1 MIIFEKR
8 INHIPMKTLNRILC
22 CMAALV
28 CVSLSAQTISGYAD
42 GLPRSTPEA
51 EGIPSETI
59 ADFFKAL
66 DEGGYEVHGLMIL
79 RHDKVVAEHWWAPYG
94 PQYTHAMYSA
104 TKSFTG
110 AAVGFAVQEGLL
122 KISDKVQSFFPELMP
137 EHPAPE
143 LERLTVE
150 HLLTMSA
157 GHARTSYPGSGL
169 DQVRS
174 FLAMDYAHEPG
185 TSFAYN
191 ITCSHM
197 LSNIITR
204 VTGLSLYEYL
214 KPRLLDPLGITDIV
228 WEMDMDGHNMGNG
241 GMHSKTSDLAKF
253 GIFLK
258 NKGMWNG
265 KQLLN
270 REWVEAMTTP
280 HIFQR
285 PGVSEEE
292 NNKDDGGQGY
302 GYQVWMGRRN
312 SYRAI
317 GGQNQLIMVI
327 PDYDLVVAS
336 NGMIGDEAG
345 FNSLIY
351 KMLDSMSDKKLKP
364 NKNFDLNAA
373 IKDYAFKLPYPA
385 PGLEPSVVSRTLRY
399 KMHQNAYG
407 ITGIAFRFDAAGDMY
422 LTLETESAIHNIPF
436 GLDNWKMGSTDRTL
450 MFPGTGYANTM
461 GVTPM
466 TTAGY
471 CSWTVPDEL
480 SAYYLSLFN
489 NGAQESFR
497 FGFGEDF
504 DELTITIVGPQPRTR
519 PGAAPAA
526 PAASRDIVMTA
537 SRIKS
542 TY

>member
-1 MIIFEKR
+1 M
-8 INHIPMKTLNRILC
+8 NTLTKTICCLAALC
-22 CMAALV
+22 CLNV
-28 CVSLSAQTISGYAD
+28 SAQNFTPYAD

-94 PQYTHAMYSA
+94 PQYPHAMYSA

-122 KISDKVQSFFPELMP
+122 KVSDKVQSFFPELMP

-143 LERLTVE
+143 LARLTVE

-157 GHARTSYPGSGL
+157 GHARTQYPGSGL

-191 ITCSHM
+191 ITCSHI
-197 LSNIITR
+197 LSNIITK

-214 KPRLLDPLGITDIV
+214 KPRLLDPLGITDVV

-327 PDYDLVVAS
+327 PEYDLVVAS
-336 NGMIGDEAG
+336 NGQIGDEAG
-345 FNSLIY
+345 FNNLIY

-364 NKNFDLNAA
+364 NKGFDLDAA
-373 IKDYAFKLPYPA
+373 IKDYALKRPYPA
-385 PGLEPSVVSRTLRY
+385 TRMQPSVVSRTLRY

-422 LTLETESAIHNIPF
+422 LTLETGSAIHNIPF
-436 GLDNWKMGSTDRTL
+436 GLDNWKMGATDRTL
-450 MFPGTGYANTM
+450 MFGGTVYANTM

-471 CSWTVPDEL
+471 CSWTAPEEL

-489 NGAQESFR
+489 NGCQESFR
-497 FGFGEDF
+497 FGFSEGF

>member
-1 MIIFEKR
+1 MLKKLFYCILAAFAC
-8 INHIPMKTLNRILC
+8 IP
-22 CMAALV
+22 
-28 CVSLSAQTISGYAD
+28 LSAQYLYDD

-51 EGIPSETI
+51 EGIRSEAI
-59 ADFFKAL
+59 AEFFKAL

-94 PQYTHAMYSA
+94 PQYPHAMYSA

-110 AAVGFAVQEGLL
+110 AAIGFAVQEGLL
-122 KISDKVQSFFPELMP
+122 KVSDKVQDFFPDLMP
-137 EHPAPE
+137 ENPAPE
-143 LERLTVE
+143 LSRLTVE

-157 GHARTSYPGSGL
+157 GHARTQYPGSGT

-204 VTGLSLYEYL
+204 VTGQTLYEYL
-214 KPRLLDPLGITDIV
+214 KPRLLDPLGIRDVV
-228 WEMDMDGHNMGNG
+228 WEMDLDGRNMGNG

-258 NKGMWNG
+258 NKGKWNG
-265 KQLLN
+265 KQLLDPA
-270 REWVEAMTTP
+270 WVEAMTTP

-285 PGVSEEE
+285 PELSEEE
-292 NNKDDGGQGY
+292 NMKDDGGQGY
-302 GYQVWMGRRN
+302 GYQVWMGRHN

-327 PDYDLVVAS
+327 PEYDLVVAS
-336 NGMIGDEAG
+336 NVQIGDEAG

-351 KMLDSMSDKKLKP
+351 KMLDSMGDKRLKP
-364 NKNFDLNAA
+364 NKDFDLNAA
-373 IKDYAFKLPYPA
+373 IAGYALRRPFPVTRT
-385 PGLEPSVVSRTLRY
+385 GPSVLSRTLRY
-399 KMHQNAYG
+399 RMHQNSYG
-407 ITGIAFRFDAAGDMY
+407 LTGISFRFDATGNMY
-422 LTLETESAIHNIPF
+422 LTLETAFAVHNIPF
-436 GLDNWKMGSTDRTL
+436 GFNDWLMGETDRT
-450 MFPGTGYANTM
+450 FFFGGTVYANTM
-461 GVTPM
+461 GTTPV

-471 CSWTVPDEL
+471 CAWADTFEL
-480 SAYYLSLFN
+480 DAYYLSLFN
-489 NGAQESFR
+489 NGCQESFR
-497 FGFGEDF
+497 FNFSEGF
-504 DELTITIVGPQPRTR
+504 DELTVTVVAPQQRAR
-519 PGAAPAA
+519 PGAAPA
-526 PAASRDIVMTA
+526 PSRDIVLTA